1 MLAKLGRLKI
11 DNLLQILATLS
22 KSSTYRSL
30 VMLESWRKFIK
41 DTKLTLGQIQDLELI
56 MGRMENESLRRLV
69 KKKRDAL
76 N

>member
-1 MLAKLGRLKI
+1 
-11 DNLLQILATLS
+11 
-22 KSSTYRSL
+22 
-30 VMLESWRKFIK
+30 MLESWRKFIK